1 MRNMQRKGNAIDFV
15 NDTES
20 AIAGGSLVFF
30 DAGGAPF
37 VGVASTTVPAG
48 ASGSARVEGVFL
60 LSPKAGGAVT
70 QGAPLYADT
79 DTGEVSTAS
88 TSCPRL
94 PPPLPP
100 HQETAT
106 PSPRSHA
113 IHSPKLPGPSPRAP
127 SGTAYEDT

>member
-79 DTGEVSTAS
+79 DTGEVSTAAEGRVYVGRAWEAALSEASGVYCRINFMPPAPAATSS
-88 TSCPRL
+88 TSGDSD
-94 PPPLPP
+94 
-100 HQETAT
+100 A
-106 PSPRSHA
+106 
-113 IHSPKLPGPSPRAP
+113 
-127 SGTAYEDT
+127 